1 MRIRNK
7 RYITLMEIIIVM
19 FLIALIT
26 GVIVLNYQGTLEEG
40 KAFKTKAAIE
50 RVETVLNLKV
60 AEDPGALDRL
70 DQDWEKY
77 VIESPLIKNPNDFV
91 RDGWGKKYDVEVKDG
106 VIHVKSTNYEDYL
119 KKKGENK

>member
-50 RVETVLNLKV
+50 RVETILNLKV
-60 AEDPGALDRL
+60 AESPDTLDRL
-70 DQDWEKY
+70 DQTWEKY
-77 VIESPLIKNPNDFV
+77 ITESPLVKNPNDFI
-91 RDGWGKKYDVEVKDG
+91 RDGWGKKFDVEIKDG
-106 VIHVKSTNYEDYL
+106 VIKVSSSNYDEYL
-119 KKKGENK
+119 KKKSEQK